1 MRRLPVYL
9 LIDVSESMAGQPI
22 REVAKGLD
30 AMTAELRN
38 DPYAL
43 ETVFLSLI
51 AFAGKAEVLNE
62 LTELVEFKPALLPIG
77 SGTDLG
83 SGLKLLMDRIDR
95 DVQPTT
101 AERKGDW
108 KPIIFLFTDG
118 APTTDASASVERWQ
132 RHYRDKCNIVSITFG
147 KNADVPLLEKLGPQ
161 VLTLNDASP
170 ASFREFFK
178 WVSASLQVSSMAVS
192 ESGQDGIKLADC
204 RINLEKAVPS
214 SRLDENFVILSM
226 KCSKNK
232 KMWLAKYDSRQGAP
246 WPLLETCPVEE
257 ESYQRL
263 SAGGKAGS
271 VDIKKLEEI
280 AICPECGD
288 DSIVLCNKCGK
299 LSCAG
304 IGSDRHVCPWCGSS
318 GRLKTSDNF
327 AVDRNAG

>member
-30 AMTAELRN
+30 AMAAELRN

-43 ETVFLSLI
+43 ETVFLSLMV
-51 AFAGKAEVLNE
+51 FAGKAEVLNE
-62 LTELVEFKPALLPIG
+62 LTELVEFRPAPLPLG

-83 SGLKLLMDRIDR
+83 KGLKLLMDRIDR
-95 DVQPTT
+95 DVQITT

-132 RHYRDKCNIVSITFG
+132 KHYRGKCNVVSVTFG
-147 KNADVPLLEKLGPQ
+147 KNADVALLEKLGPQ
-161 VLTLNDASP
+161 VLTLNDTSP

-192 ESGQDGIKLADC
+192 EGARDGIKLAEY

-214 SRLDENFVILSM
+214 SKFDENFVILSM

-232 KMWLAKYDSRQGAP
+232 KMWLAKYDSQGGAP

-263 SAGGKAGS
+263 SAGGKAGT
-271 VDIKKLEEI
+271 VNINKLGEI

-288 DSIVLCNKCGK
+288 GSIVRCNKCGN
-299 LSCAG
+299 LSCAEM
-304 IGSDRHVCPWCGSS
+304 GSREHVCPWCGST
-318 GRLKTSDNF
+318 GKLVDSDNF